1 MALDSFKFLH
11 AADIH
16 LDSPLRGL
24 SRYEGVPADVVRT
37 ATRDALNNL
46 VDLAIEENVA
56 FVIIAGDLYDGDW
69 EDIGTGLFFCSAM
82 GRLGRAGIDAYLLY
96 GNHDA
101 ESSITRRLPLP
112 ENVHVFS
119 AKAPE
124 TFEHERTATLL
135 HGQSYKDRD
144 PGCNLAVAYP
154 AAFAGRLNIGV
165 LHTSLQGHAD
175 HAPYSPC
182 DPAELAAKGYNYW
195 ALGHVHGFAVVREDP
210 HIVFPGNLQ
219 GRNVRETG
227 AKGATLV
234 TAGPGGISSVE
245 HVPLDVVRWARIA
258 VDATGLA
265 GPAEVEKAVRS
276 AIAAASDTE
285 AGGRPLVVRID
296 ISGQTAAH
304 DALVGRRQDLRDDV
318 RAIAT
323 STSDRIW
330 IEKVRLRTEPVPSS
344 VAPGAWASDDLTALL
359 ANAHGDA
366 DLREALRAELDELAT
381 RLPADLGG
389 DSELIAAMRSGDY
402 DTIIAQAA
410 ESLRLRLSKG
420 HSA

>member
-1 MALDSFKFLH
+1 MAFDTFKFLH

-24 SRYEGVPADVVRT
+24 SRYEGVPAEVVRT

-46 VDLAIEENVA
+46 VDAAIEKEVA

-69 EDIGTGLFFCSAM
+69 EDFGTGLFFCTAM

-112 ENVHVFS
+112 DRVHVFS
-119 AKAPE
+119 AKSPDS
-124 TFEHERTATLL
+124 FEHAPTGTLL

-144 PGCNLAVAYP
+144 PGCNLALAYP
-154 AAFAGRLNIGV
+154 PAISGRLNIGV
-165 LHTSLQGHAD
+165 LHTSLQGHDD

-182 DPAELAAKGYNYW
+182 DPAELAAKGYDYW
-195 ALGHVHGFAVVREDP
+195 ALGHVHGFAVVSQDP

-227 AKGATLV
+227 TKGAALV
-234 TAGPGGISSVE
+234 TVAGSSIQSVQRI
-245 HVPLDVVRWARIA
+245 PLDVVRWTRVT
-258 VDATGLA
+258 VDASGLS
-265 GPAEVEKAVRS
+265 GLAEVEKAVRAAIIS
-276 AIAAASDTE
+276 ARDTE
-285 AGGRPLVVRID
+285 ADGRALVVRVEIVG
-296 ISGQTAAH
+296 STAAH
-304 DALVGRRQDLRDDV
+304 EALVGRREDLRDDV

-330 IEKVRLRTEPVPSS
+330 IEKVQLRTHPPAADPTS
-344 VAPGAWASDDLTALL
+344 AAAGGDDLMALL
-359 ANAHGDA
+359 A
-366 DLREALRAELDELAT
+366 EAETDPELIEMLRAELDDLAA
-381 RLPADLGG
+381 RLPADLGS
-389 DSELIAAMRSGDY
+389 DSELIPAMRAGQYGS
-402 DTIIAQAA
+402 IIARASD
-410 ESLRLRLSKG
+410 SLRLRLG
-420 HSA
+420 RGDG

>member
-1 MALDSFKFLH
+1 MDLESFKFLH

-24 SRYEGVPADVVRT
+24 SQYEGVPADVVRT

-46 VDLAIEENVA
+46 VDLAIEEDVA

-69 EDIGTGLFFCSAM
+69 EDIGTGLFLCSAM

-112 ENVHVFS
+112 ENVHVFP
-119 AKAPE
+119 ANAPK
-124 TFEHERTATLL
+124 TFEHAGTAALL

-144 PGCNLAVAYP
+144 PGCNLALAYP
-154 AAFAGRLNIGV
+154 AATPGRLNIGV

-182 DPAELAAKGYNYW
+182 DPAELAAKGYHYW
-195 ALGHVHGFAVVREDP
+195 ALGHVHGFAVVKQDP

-219 GRNVRETG
+219 GRNIRETG
-227 AKGATLV
+227 AKGAALV
-234 TAGPGGISSVE
+234 SVGPPGITAVE
-245 HVPLDVVRWARIA
+245 HVPLDVVRWSRIA

-265 GPAEVEKAVRS
+265 GLAEVEKAVRF
-276 AIAAASDTE
+276 AIGSASDTE
-285 AGGRPLVVRID
+285 AGGRALVIRVVIT
-296 ISGQTAAH
+296 GQTAAH
-304 DALVGRRQDLRDDV
+304 EALVERRQDLRDDV

-330 IEKVRLRTEPVPSS
+330 IEKVQLRTEPTPSGS
-344 VAPGAWASDDLTALL
+344 APGVWAGDDLTALL
-359 ANAHGDA
+359 ANADADA

-389 DSELIAAMRSGDY
+389 DSELIPAIRAGDY
-402 DTIIAQAA
+402 GTIIAQAA
-410 ESLRLRLSKG
+410 ESLRLRLSRG
-420 HSA
+420 PGA